1 MLELILCA
9 IALALVQIFAMPA
22 LNLHQMKYLLSNRD
36 TEIELSPMAERV
48 QRAAKNLQESL
59 PIFLTL
65 ALPSRQQ
72 RPGDWL
78 VAVPTGALFMLHTEH
93 HDAPLGRLCWLVD
106 RIGCDGVRATVTP
119 ALFVWHYWCRRAFKR
134 LWSIK
139 PWSIKP

>member
-1 MLELILCA
+1 MNDGTRSITGITAMLDLILCA

-65 ALPSRQQ
+65 ALLSIHYQVDNSDPAI
-72 RPGDWL
+72 GWL
-78 VAVPTGALFMLHTEH
+78 LCRLAHFLCYTLSITMLRSVAFVGSLIALGAMAF
-93 HDAPLGRLCWLVD
+93 
-106 RIGCDGVRATVTP
+106 
-119 ALFVWHYWCRRAFKR
+119 AL
-134 LWSIK
+134 L
-139 PWSIKP
+139 